1 MQIHIMEVG
10 TMCKGLCIAPPPKSI
25 CHGGWIKQPGS
36 QNDSDID
43 FASCCH
49 WHYTITK
56 SEIPGSKNQ
65 GWPQKGILLIW
76 ALECVAVIA

>member
-1 MQIHIMEVG
+1 MEVG

-56 SEIPGSKNQ
+56 SEE
-65 GWPQKGILLIW
+65 GIAEAIEEL
-76 ALECVAVIA
+76 APETFKY